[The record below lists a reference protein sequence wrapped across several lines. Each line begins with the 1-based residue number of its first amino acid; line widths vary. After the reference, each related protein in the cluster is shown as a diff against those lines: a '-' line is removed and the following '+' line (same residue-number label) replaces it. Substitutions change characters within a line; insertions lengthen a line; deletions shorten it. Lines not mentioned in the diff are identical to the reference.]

1 MQGKGGRTLKRI
13 IRDFA
18 ESHRNVPIPS
28 PSWYGCIISLTLLL
42 IWGSPVLTVAWSL
55 TLERGSLWNW
65 CPSLL
70 ACYMLILWF
79 HRQEE
84 EAICWFGLAES
95 SLYSKVVTPL
105 FCWLLGVECCGGTW
119 ATRLVVLS
127 KVGSRIVMV
136 RDPMFLMETWI
147 HDETYCE
154 IHCAGKLWRQDGG
167 RWTHSCTY
175 HSLVVGQ
182 AMYKTF
188 ICSVTARILS

>member
-1 MQGKGGRTLKRI
+1 MFQFPVLH
-13 IRDFA
+13 DMDV
-18 ESHRNVPIPS
+18 S
-28 PSWYGCIISLTLLL
+28 LLL

-84 EAICWFGLAES
+84 EAICLFRTSGGSDLES
-95 SLYSKVVTPL
+95 LLCIAKVVTPL
-105 FCWLLGVECCGGTW
+105 FCWLLGVECCGATWTYKTGGTFQSW
-119 ATRLVVLS
+119 KS
-127 KVGSRIVMV
+127 HVMV
-136 RDPMFLMETWI
+136 RDPMFLMETWM
-147 HDETYCE
+147 HDEKYCE

-167 RWTHSCTY
+167 DERI
-175 HSLVVGQ
+175 LVHTILWWLGQ